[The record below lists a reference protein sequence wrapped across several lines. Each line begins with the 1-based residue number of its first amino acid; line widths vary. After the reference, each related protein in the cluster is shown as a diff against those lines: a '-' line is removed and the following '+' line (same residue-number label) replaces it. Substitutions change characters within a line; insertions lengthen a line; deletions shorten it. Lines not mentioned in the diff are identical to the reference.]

1 MRHLLRFLD
10 SELHPCALT
19 AQHNFLRTQPTTT
32 RTAPTTVSQS
42 VQRRTANTYGS
53 ARRQTGQLPRR
64 PCKPSI
70 SAGNSAMNTPPHC
83 RCPRL
88 PRGVGHAP
96 RAPQLARGVAQMSS
110 RPSMLLALAG
120 AISRRGVPLTCV
132 YACRSRA
139 RRQCSSA
146 DAPACGGLQAVAEWA
161 AGECVCGLCA
171 GLGLVLLWAGGARI

>member
-1 MRHLLRFLD
+1 MCRAGRFFGPGEVSSCLFSWRDDLKSEPSTRGAYYYATSLAVSRFRATPMRPHGAAQLNPPQHAQLPRLLVIL
-10 SELHPCALT
+10 
-19 AQHNFLRTQPTTT
+19 
-32 RTAPTTVSQS
+32 S
-42 VQRRTANTYGS
+42 VQRRAANTYGS

-110 RPSMLLALAG
+110 RSSMLLALAG

-139 RRQCSSA
+139 RR
-146 DAPACGGLQAVAEWA
+146 P
-161 AGECVCGLCA
+161 
-171 GLGLVLLWAGGARI
+171 